1 MFKASYLRLQP
12 GDEALAVERWYF
24 TQDGK
29 RKVGGLN
36 PNPRDA
42 IPVRVLATDL
52 DHAEFARFQDQD
64 FYVSFRGTLVEYLAD
79 SPDWGHKAGDVE
91 VIPEHFGGFASH
103 NGYAPDWSRWS
114 ADVTYALWLSLS
126 AQRMAK
132 VNNLF

>member
-36 PNPRDA
+36 PNPQDA
-42 IPVRVLATDL
+42 IPVKVLATDL
-52 DHAEFARFQDQD
+52 DHTEFVHFKGQDL
-64 FYVSFRGTLVEYLAD
+64 YVGFRGTLVEYLAD
-79 SPDWGHKAGDVE
+79 SPDWGFKAGDVE
-91 VIPEHFGGFASH
+91 VIPDHFGGFASH
-103 NGYAPDWSRWS
+103 NGYAPNPANLPEDF
-114 ADVTYALWLSLS
+114 TYAVFLTLC
-126 AQRMAK
+126 AQRMGK